1 MNREEDLLVAERA
14 AEWLERMKAPEPHER
29 AAFSNWLKE
38 SPRNAREILLAM
50 AWDVALDQM
59 DPNHEIDLDELMA
72 RMSANVVPVRRDS
85 DLANSRHQA
94 HPIGWSPLGWSLTG
108 WSLTGWSRTVG
119 FGVIATVFVA
129 VFLGWSGIA
138 QRLLNPNQFETA
150 VGEQR
155 AIELGDGS
163 VIHLNTQSQ
172 VRVAFSEKARDVYL
186 NVGQAIF
193 KVKHDATR
201 PFRVHV
207 GHAIVQAIG
216 TQFDVHRL
224 ADRTNVAVIDGVVQI
239 IADDSNVK
247 MSLTQLSERT
257 RIAAGKA
264 VSIIADGQ
272 ITPPAV
278 VNVVEM
284 NAWQQRRLIFRRNTL
299 LEIADEFNR
308 YNKSPQIRVVGDE
321 LQARK
326 FSGVFDADDPESL
339 LMYLTS
345 DSQLAFDRQGDEFVI
360 SIREGTQE

>member
-1 MNREEDLLVAERA
+1 MNTNREEELLVAERA
-14 AEWLERMKAPEPHER
+14 AEWLERMKAPDPHER
-29 AAFSNWLKE
+29 AEFSSWLKE

-50 AWDVALDQM
+50 AWDVALDQV
-59 DPNHEIDLDELMA
+59 DPNHEIDLDDLMA
-72 RMSANVVPVRRDS
+72 RMSTNVVPVRRGS
-85 DLANSRHQA
+85 DLVNSRHWL
-94 HPIGWSPLGWSLTG
+94 HSLGWS
-108 WSLTGWSRTVG
+108 RVAG
-119 FGVIATVFVA
+119 FGVIATVLVA

-138 QRLLNPNQFETA
+138 QRLLSPNQFETA

-163 VIHLNTQSQ
+163 VIHLNTQSR

-186 NVGQAIF
+186 NAGQAIF

-272 ITPPAV
+272 ITPPAA

-284 NAWQQRRLIFRRNTL
+284 NAWQQRRLIFRKNTL

-308 YNKSPQIRVVGDE
+308 YNKSPQIRVTGDE

-339 LMYLTS
+339 LMYLKS
-345 DSQLAFDRQGDEFVI
+345 DSQLAFDREGDEFVI
-360 SIREGTQE
+360 SMREGAGE